1 MRFAVG
7 TVACVL
13 AAALGATA
21 ASGGTATRPRVTFF
35 GDSVAAALAL
45 EPRARTMLA
54 KGLDLRIDAKVCR
67 RLAETGC
74 PYRGD
79 RPASVLALVE
89 RPAEPLGSVVVVD
102 VGYNDD
108 PSAYGDDL
116 DRVMQVLVRHGVGAV
131 IWVTMQE
138 NRPLYRTTNAAI
150 RQAARRWPQLR
161 VADWHEASKA
171 KTTWFGQDGLHL
183 SSQGA
188 LGLAR
193 FLRPHLLASSCLAAC
208 QRASR
213 ADAS

>member
-1 MRFAVG
+1 MRLAVVTVACALVAALAVG
-7 TVACVL
+7 TV
-13 AAALGATA
+13 
-21 ASGGTATRPRVTFF
+21 SGGTATRPRVTFF

-54 KGLDLRIDAKVCR
+54 RGLDLRIDAKVCR

-79 RPASVLALVE
+79 RPPSVLALVE
-89 RPAEPLGSVVVVD
+89 RPAESLGNVVVVD

-116 DRVMQVLVRHGVGAV
+116 DRVMQVLVRHGVGTV

-150 RQAARRWPQLR
+150 RQATRRWPHLR
-161 VADWHEASKA
+161 VANWHEASRT

-213 ADAS
+213 ADAA